1 MTLHMIVGPP
11 ASGKSTYL
19 AQNAGQAPR
28 FDFDAVAATVAGG
41 DATTA
46 TTADPVADVVLAM
59 RRGLMGWCLDPETSP
74 PELWVIN
81 ANPSPSTIDRWV
93 AAGGVFHLVDPGV
106 DECLARAQRAGR
118 PSETETAIRAWYAA
132 PPALPDDYTT
142 KGGPPMRTKD
152 FTLRVKAAG
161 PDDDV
166 EGHGEDL
173 ADGEFIAYASVFD
186 NRDSY
191 GDIIRKGAFTETL
204 AEWSTSGNTLPV
216 LYGHDFGDPF
226 SNIGAV
232 VDVVEDDHG
241 LRVKARL
248 DLDNAKGAQV
258 HRLLQEKRLSQM
270 SFAFD
275 VLEGAEMEVD
285 GTWAY
290 EIRRVK
296 LYEVSVV
303 PIGANQETSVVSVKS
318 GDGGGDSTATKA
330 DDDTVDKARAL
341 LKQALDLLEPKAPA
355 DDEDDDT
362 DDGDS
367 ADDGQTK
374 STTAAAVK
382 ARLAVLALKECS

>member
-28 FDFDAVAATVAGG
+28 FDFDAVAAPVAGG

-93 AAGGVFHLVDPGV
+93 AAGGVFHLVDPGI

-132 PPALPDDYTT
+132 PPALPDDQTT

-166 EGHGEDL
+166 EGHGDDL

-191 GDIIRKGAFTETL
+191 GDIIRKGAFAETL

-226 SNIGAV
+226 SNIGSV

-285 GTWAY
+285 GAWAY

-318 GDGGGDSTATKA
+318 GDGGGESTATKA

-341 LKQALDLLEPKAPA
+341 LKQALDLVEPAPA
-355 DDEDDDT
+355 GDEGDT

-367 ADDGQTK
+367 ADAGNTK